1 MVVGEWIDEKDD
13 ARMKWNRI
21 YLKWG
26 CTIFGLFMVI
36 LLLLG
41 VVINQIFTNF
51 YSTQTHEEANELAA
65 HLSSMLEEQIIPFE
79 TMEEFTGVEIFLINN
94 KGEFTYLSDAGNDR
108 SVQHWPDVW
117 SNEDLLEG
125 RKFEKEFIY
134 QNQLY
139 LLHGI
144 PVNIPSDSTIKG
156 IYVISS
162 LESMENSILTIRW
175 LLVLAGVGTLI
186 LALGCIFILSKKLS
200 DPLVKIEEAT
210 RKIAKGELDT
220 QLHVPSKD
228 EIGSLVQAIN
238 DLAKELKRYRDTR
251 SEFFAN
257 ISHELRTPVTY
268 MQGYANILSKGYVE
282 DEAEQ
287 QKYLHII
294 SEESHRLTVI
304 INDLFELAKMEEGK
318 IELNMK
324 LTDPAEIIRQSMDKV
339 RLKAHEKELELSSHF
354 EKVSSFYIDPVRF
367 EQILLNLLENAIRYT
382 ATGSIR
388 ITLTQEGRQGIVAIS
403 DSGPGIPKDELPYI
417 FERFYR
423 VEKSRSRQ
431 LGGTGLGLSIV
442 QHLVQL
448 QGGKIEV
455 DSQVGRGTVFKVMF
469 PIGDLNS

>member
-1 MVVGEWIDEKDD
+1 
-13 ARMKWNRI
+13 MKWNRI
-21 YLKWG
+21 YLKLG

-41 VVINQIFTNF
+41 FVLNQIFTRF
-51 YSTQTHEEANELAA
+51 YSTQTHEKANELAA
-65 HLSSMLEEQIIPFE
+65 HLSTMLEEKVIPAE
-79 TMEEFTGVEIFLINN
+79 TMEEFTGVVIFLIND
-94 KGEFTYLSDAGNDR
+94 KGEFISLSDQGNKP
-108 SVQHWPDVW
+108 SVNQWPEIW
-117 SNEDLLEG
+117 NNEDLLKG
-125 RKFEKEFIY
+125 RKFEKEFVSK
-134 QNQLY
+134 NQLY

-144 PVNIPSDSTIKG
+144 PINNPSDSTIKG

-162 LESMENSILTIRW
+162 LESMKDSILTIRW

-200 DPLVKIEEAT
+200 SPLVKIEEAT

-220 QLHVPSKD
+220 QLDVMSRD
-228 EIGSLVQAIN
+228 EIGSLAQAIN

-282 DEAEQ
+282 GEEEK
-287 QKYLHII
+287 QKYLYII
-294 SEESHRLTVI
+294 SEESHRLTVM

-318 IELNMK
+318 IELHME
-324 LTDPAEIIRQSMDKV
+324 LTDPSEVICRSLDKV
-339 RLKAHEKELELSSHF
+339 KFKAQEKELRLTSHL
-354 EKVSSFYIDPVRF
+354 EKVHPIDVDPIRF
-367 EQILLNLLENAIRYT
+367 EQIVLNLLENAIRYT
-382 ATGSIR
+382 SEGIIR
-388 ITLTQEGRQGIVAIS
+388 ISLTQEKNQVIVAIS

-431 LGGTGLGLSIV
+431 FGGTGLGLSIV

-448 QGGKIEV
+448 QGGNLEV
-455 DSQVGRGTVFKVMF
+455 ESTLGEGTVFKVLF
-469 PIGDLNS
+469 PIAD